1 MHEINKMEQLNHEFE
16 YNIENL
22 TKDAQRYL
30 DLNVLKK
37 QLCIIC
43 KNVLAKALPHMFD
56 EISPQKK
63 ASHRNFKKSQK
74 RYASVL
80 CFS

>member
-1 MHEINKMEQLNHEFE
+1 MGQLNHEFE
-16 YNIENL
+16 YNIDNL
-22 TKDAQRYL
+22 TKDAQRCL

-43 KNVLAKALPHMFD
+43 NNILAKALPHMFD

-63 ASHRNFKKSQK
+63 SKSQK
-74 RYASVL
+74 LQEITKEV
-80 CFS
+80 CKCVMF